1 MRLGFGA
8 ALSVSLLQAVFCS
21 SFNIGLSFVVFVV
34 LGWGGLYCT
43 FLFASG
49 NSSFCPFKVTVSRD
63 RLHSTSAPLHYA
75 VTPSETRPL
84 IKSGLCQPPS
94 HALAPHL
101 PTTPATPALLLLK
114 LSPELHPANEHCQV
128 TGEGL
133 VRGSNSFPSFI
144 LFQLYFKFPSFGTSC
159 DAPSLWLLCT
169 LKKEAD

>member
-1 MRLGFGA
+1 MGD
-8 ALSVSLLQAVFCS
+8 
-21 SFNIGLSFVVFVV
+21 
-34 LGWGGLYCT
+34 LYCT
-43 FLFASG
+43 FLFASR
-49 NSSFCPFKVTVSRD
+49 NLSFRPFKVTLSRD
-63 RLHSTSAPLHYA
+63 RLHSTSAPLYYA

-133 VRGSNSFPSFI
+133 GGGGGGCSSFTSFI

>member
-1 MRLGFGA
+1 M
-8 ALSVSLLQAVFCS
+8 
-21 SFNIGLSFVVFVV
+21 
-34 LGWGGLYCT
+34 GGLYCT

-49 NSSFCPFKVTVSRD
+49 NSSFCPFKVTLSRD

-84 IKSGLCQPPS
+84 IKSGLRQPPS

-133 VRGSNSFPSFI
+133 FGGGAVHFPASFYFSFI
-144 LFQLYFKFPSFGTSC
+144 LNFPHLERVVMHLPYGCF
-159 DAPSLWLLCT
+159 AP
-169 LKKEAD
+169 